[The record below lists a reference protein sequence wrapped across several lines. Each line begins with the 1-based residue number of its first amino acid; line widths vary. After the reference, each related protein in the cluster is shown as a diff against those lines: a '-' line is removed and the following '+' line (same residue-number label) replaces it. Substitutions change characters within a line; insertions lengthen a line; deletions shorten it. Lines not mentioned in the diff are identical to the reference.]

1 MYVFQNEKF
10 GELRT
15 VRINGEPWFVTADVC
30 NALRHSNVTV
40 ALTRLDDVEK
50 ANSPAKPKT
59 K

>member
-15 VRINGEPWFVTADVC
+15 VRINGEPWFVAADVC
-30 NALRHSNVTV
+30 KALGHSNVTV

-50 ANSPAKPKT
+50 ANSPAKPK
-59 K
+59 KK